1 MMNETTD
8 VTISFKMTVS
18 QAIAYAQLLKRM
30 AFVDYRSNAAND
42 GEAYEMLY
50 AAEKIRDALTRQGF
64 APH

>member
-1 MMNETTD
+1 MTEPRD
-8 VTISFKMTVS
+8 ITISFEMTVS

-30 AFVDYRSNAAND
+30 AFVDYRSNAASD